1 VWSIAAA
8 RAWGRDGR
16 ARKHDAAS
24 CESDA
29 RAESIGDDCDGNG
42 YASSSDANG
51 ADRNCGAPAYSTI
64 HARSKRGKS
73 RTPSCATRD
82 AARG

>member
-1 VWSIAAA
+1 MWSIAAA

-29 RAESIGDDCDGNG
+29 RAENIGDDRDGNG
-42 YASSSDANG
+42 CASSSDASCV
-51 ADRNCGAPAYSTI
+51 DRNCGAPADSAI
-64 HARSKRGKS
+64 GACSNRGES
-73 RTPSCATRD
+73 RTASCATRD
-82 AARG
+82 AACG